1 MVGLGAPA
9 AGGVSEVGA
18 CGAAPPADG
27 SVCGGRSRAE
37 ASSCGWPPSTMQSG
51 STQVAGQSG
60 WEAGDGFPAPSGG
73 AGRS

>member
-1 MVGLGAPA
+1 
-9 AGGVSEVGA
+9 
-18 CGAAPPADG
+18 
-27 SVCGGRSRAE
+27 
-37 ASSCGWPPSTMQSG
+37 MQSG